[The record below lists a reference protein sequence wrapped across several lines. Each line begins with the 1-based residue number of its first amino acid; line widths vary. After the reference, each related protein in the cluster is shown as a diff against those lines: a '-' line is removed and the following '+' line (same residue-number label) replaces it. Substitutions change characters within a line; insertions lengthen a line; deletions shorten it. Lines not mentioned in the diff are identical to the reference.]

1 MTRTLRMLL
10 VGLLLSS
17 LLVVVPG
24 EVSATV
30 PGAIGRITFTSDAD
44 QANGEI
50 YVRDFAGSSPTR
62 LTTNTYGEYA
72 PMWSPDG
79 RQIAFT
85 RDWKTTPFSTDLFV
99 MDADGSNVVNLTNGV
114 GSYNFMGDWSP
125 DGFWIL
131 FISDRSGALALWK
144 MHPDGSDPQMVFNDA
159 GPESGA
165 VWSPDGSRIAFSRY
179 TAATSLDIWVV
190 NADGTGA
197 IQLTNQ
203 VAPEAQPT
211 WSPDGSRIAYLH
223 SYGSYSDIWAMDADG
238 ANAVSLTNNA
248 ATVFVLTPAWAPDGS
263 KIAFTS
269 DADGDND
276 IWMMNP
282 DGSGQTHLTDNPADE
297 GYVSWEQVNR
307 LPMAVDD
314 VAHVSRGGSVEVFV
328 LGNDSDLDGEDLSI
342 WDVTR
347 MPAEGSITIGATGS
361 ITYEHDGS
369 VSSSGPLFHSDS
381 FDYVVQD
388 TRLGSATGTVTV
400 WIHPAFNDVPPSN
413 VFIDDIIWLA
423 EQGITKGCNPPENTL
438 FCPEDPVTRGQMA
451 AFLVR
456 ARGYA
461 AGAGADLFVDD
472 NGSVFEGDIDR
483 LGTAGV
489 TRGCNPP
496 VNDRFC
502 PDAYV
507 TRGQMAAFLVRAYGL
522 SGGSSDLFT
531 DDNGSIFEDSIN
543 ILGATGVSRGCNPPV
558 NDRFCPDDLVTRQQM
573 AAFIHRAAT

>member
-30 PGAIGRITFTSDAD
+30 PGAIGRFAFTSDAD
-44 QANGEI
+44 QANREI
-50 YVRDFAGSSPTR
+50 YVRDFAGSSPIR
-62 LTTNTYGEYA
+62 LTTNTYGEFA
-72 PMWSPDG
+72 PKWSPDG
-79 RQIAFT
+79 TQIAFT
-85 RDWKTTPFSTDLFV
+85 RDWKTPTLSTDLLV
-99 MDADGSNVVNLTNGV
+99 MDADGSNELNLTNGA
-114 GSYNFMGDWSP
+114 GTYNYMGDWSP

-131 FISDRSGALALWK
+131 FISNRSGSLALWK
-144 MHPDGSDPQMVFNDA
+144 VHPDGSDAQMVYGDV
-159 GPESGA
+159 GPETGA
-165 VWSPDGSRIAFSRY
+165 AWSPDGSRIVFARVSA
-179 TAATSLDIWVV
+179 TTSLDIWVI

-197 IQLTNQ
+197 TQLTNQ
-203 VAPEAQPT
+203 VAPEAQPA
-211 WSPDGSRIAYLH
+211 WSPDGSQIAYGLF
-223 SYGSYSDIWAMDADG
+223 SGSYSDIWVMNADG
-238 ANAVSLTNNA
+238 SNPVKLTSNPASVNVSA
-248 ATVFVLTPAWAPDGS
+248 PAWAPDGT
-263 KIAFTS
+263 KIAFAS
-269 DADGDND
+269 NADGDAD

-282 DGSGQTHLTDNPADE
+282 DGTGQTHLTDNPADE
-297 GYVSWEQVNR
+297 TDVAWEQVNR
-307 LPMAVDD
+307 LPVAVDD

-361 ITYEHDGS
+361 ITYTHDGS
-369 VSSSGPLFHSDS
+369 VPSGPLFYSDS
-381 FDYVVQD
+381 FDYEVQD

-400 WIHPAFNDVPPSN
+400 WIHPAFDDVPTSN
-413 VFIDDIIWLA
+413 VFVSDIVWLA
-423 EQGITKGCNPPENTL
+423 EQGITKGCNPPVNTL
-438 FCPEDPVTRGQMA
+438 FCPGDTVTRGQMA

-456 ARGYA
+456 ARGYT
-461 AGAGADLFVDD
+461 AGAGSDLFVDD
-472 NGSVFEGDIDR
+472 NGLVFEGDIDR

-502 PDAYV
+502 PDAFV
-507 TRGQMAAFLVRAYGL
+507 TRAQMAAFLVRAYGL

-543 ILGATGVSRGCNPPV
+543 ILGTTGVSKGCNPPV

-573 AAFIHRAAT
+573 AAFIHRATP